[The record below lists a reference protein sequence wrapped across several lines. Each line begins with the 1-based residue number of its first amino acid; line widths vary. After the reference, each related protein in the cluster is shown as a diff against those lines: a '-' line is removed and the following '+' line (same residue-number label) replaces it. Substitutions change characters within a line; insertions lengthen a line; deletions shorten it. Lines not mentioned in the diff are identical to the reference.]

1 MIKSSQQSN
10 LVDFISDRMSNEQF
24 VKNNSEMSD
33 KERNRKEFRRLFGT
47 FTLRA
52 IDLEEMFCS
61 LLNIQ
66 TMESSDV
73 IYNIDLH

>member
-1 MIKSSQQSN
+1 
-10 LVDFISDRMSNEQF
+10 
-24 VKNNSEMSD
+24 MSD

-73 IYNIDLH
+73 IYNIDLHQALNLKTPKEKVNIDDILEQSD